1 MSHDITCVCF
11 DSHPMDQLCKLF
23 TCRKNAIET
32 GDDRLEI
39 FLKTLHDAPL
49 KL

>member
-1 MSHDITCVCF
+1 VYALVHIPWINCVNYL
-11 DSHPMDQLCKLF
+11 PEE
-23 TCRKNAIET
+23 KNAIET